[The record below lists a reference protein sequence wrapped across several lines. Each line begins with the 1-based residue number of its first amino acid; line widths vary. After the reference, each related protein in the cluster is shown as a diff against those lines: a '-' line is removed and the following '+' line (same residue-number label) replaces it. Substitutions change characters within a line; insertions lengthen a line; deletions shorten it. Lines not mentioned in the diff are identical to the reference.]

1 MEVTYSWKGG
11 NMDYSQTRL
20 DIEKYEN
27 AINSNFSKIN
37 KIKQQIEDL
46 EDVNVEIQ
54 KDLEKFVEFNNFY
67 LNKTEEEQNSF
78 STVMSVI
85 KHYERV
91 REFLSSTEYARAIEG
106 IENNINLVDKK
117 INELYDECSMLN
129 ADISKYE
136 EKIAMLMFQLRN
148 EK

>member
-1 MEVTYSWKGG
+1 
-11 NMDYSQTRL
+11 MDYSQTRL

-46 EDVNVEIQ
+46 EDVKVEIQ

-67 LNKTEEEQNSF
+67 LKKTEEEQNSF

>member
-1 MEVTYSWKGG
+1 
-11 NMDYSQTRL
+11 MDYSQTRL